1 MARVRGFSL
10 KRPQGLC
17 NHTWRRN
24 GHSAIQCVPVDRLF
38 STKTAQG
45 AADQGQIARWEPN
58 VRPYRQLRS
67 CRPHALRPE
76 PSAKNAICGNC

>member
-1 MARVRGFSL
+1 MPF
-10 KRPQGLC
+10 
-17 NHTWRRN
+17 
-24 GHSAIQCVPVDRLF
+24 DRQF

-67 CRPHALRPE
+67 CRRHAPRPE
-76 PSAKNAICGNC
+76 PSAKNANRGNC